1 MSPIRTPALVAMA
14 AVAVNAFA
22 QQAAPAAPAPGAVP
36 KHNCVGPGP
45 HPGSLA
51 TDNQINDWSKAAT
64 AYLDCLRKFV
74 NEQQGIA
81 KPLMDEAKPH
91 IDAANKAIEEHN
103 AAVRDLRAEE
113 EAAMKH

>member
-1 MSPIRTPALVAMA
+1 MNPIRTPALVAMA
-14 AVAVNAFA
+14 AVTVNAFA
-22 QQAAPAAPAPGAVP
+22 QQAAPAAPTTGAVP
-36 KHNCVGPGP
+36 RHSCAGPGP
-45 HPGSLA
+45 HPGAQANDSQL
-51 TDNQINDWSKAAT
+51 DNWSRAAT

-91 IDAANKAIEEHN
+91 IDAANRAIEEHN